1 MKRILTAFLALYSA
15 FAFSATLVPIQLL
28 NPTGSSSGQ
37 AIVSTG
43 ASSAPAWGGIGVNGI
58 AAIAANT
65 VLANVTGSSASPTA
79 FAMPSCSASGNALNY
94 TSGTGWTCATG
105 YALLTGGTFSGAIVP
120 SGGITGVTNGSAAA
134 AGAIGQILSASAGP
148 IALTSGAT
156 PNVITSIVL
165 TAGDWDVWGMAQI
178 NPAGT
183 TTMTVFQGG
192 IGTSSSTQPSINTGS
207 VFLQDLAGGFG
218 AGQAQI
224 AALAPWPE
232 NVSTST
238 TVYCLITA
246 SFSVSTANGFCQLY
260 ARRRH

>member
-1 MKRILTAFLALYSA
+1 MKKLFGALIALYSA
-15 FAFSATLVPIQLL
+15 FALSATTVPVQLL
-28 NPTGSSSGQ
+28 NPTGSTSGQ

-43 ASSAPAWGGIGVNGI
+43 ASTAPAWGGIGVNGI

-65 VLANVTGSSASPTA
+65 VLANATGSSAAPTA

-134 AGAIGQILSASAGP
+134 AGAIGQLLSASAGP

-156 PNVITSIVL
+156 PNNIVSLPL
-165 TAGDWDVWGMAQI
+165 TAGDWDVWGMVQI

-183 TTMTVFQGG
+183 TTMTVFEGG
-192 IGTSSSTQPSINTGS
+192 IGTSSSTQPSINTGT
-207 VFLQDLAGGFG
+207 VILQDLAGGFG

-224 AALAPWPE
+224 AALTPWPE
-232 NVSTST
+232 NVSTGT

-246 SFSVSTANGFCQLY
+246 SFAVSTANGYCQIY